1 MAQKKYDFLNA
12 VPAGREEML
21 LKELKTVPGLYNRF
35 LAMDQDWKER
45 FLDYCR
51 GVKTLPLTYDPFFK
65 RIFHPDIH
73 PDRLSRFISCLL
85 GMRVRVLRIL
95 PAEET
100 LLEGGALMIMDIL
113 VQLEDG
119 SLVNVEIQKI
129 PYAFPGERISCYSS
143 DLVLRQYSRVK
154 GERGKK
160 FTYHDMKKVYT
171 IIILEKTPECFHEF
185 PNQYIHHGKTEF
197 NTGLEMEL
205 LQEYCIVALDVF
217 RKNRYPEDR
226 SEQDAWLSLL
236 ATENLE
242 EVGPLVHKYPWL
254 GEIYEEMAGLMHNPE
269 EVLNMFSEALRI
281 LDKNTVEYM
290 VEEQQKELDEKKA
303 ELRRI
308 QKELEENQKE
318 LEESQRV
325 IEENQKELEES
336 QRVIEENRKDLEQS
350 QKEIEANK
358 KELSEQKR
366 LADTLLSEKDRRIAE
381 LEKLLNESLGKK

>member
-1 MAQKKYDFLNA
+1 MAQKKYDFLNT
-12 VPAGREEML
+12 VSAGREEML
-21 LKELKTVPGLYNRF
+21 LQELKKVPGLYNRF
-35 LAMDQDWKER
+35 LAMDQGWKER
-45 FLDYCR
+45 FLDYCT

-85 GMRVRVLRIL
+85 GMQVRVLRIL
-95 PAEET
+95 PSEET

-171 IIILEKTPECFHEF
+171 IIILEKTPESFHEF
-185 PNQYIHHGKTEF
+185 PNQYIHYGKTVF
-197 NTGLEMEL
+197 NTGLKMEL

-217 RKNRYPEDR
+217 KRNRYPEDR

-236 ATENLE
+236 ATENME
-242 EVGPLVHKYPWL
+242 EVDPLIHKYPWL

-303 ELRRI
+303 ELKRI
-308 QKELEENQKE
+308 QKE

-325 IEENQKELEES
+325 IEESQKELENS
-336 QRVIEENRKDLEQS
+336 QKMIEKNRKDLEET

-366 LADTLLSEKDRRIAE
+366 RADTLLSEKDRRIAE
-381 LEKLLNESLGKK
+381 LEKLLKESSGNK